1 MEVETKGKDPN
12 SCNSDSG
19 EIKLGGNIVLVGFSL
34 DPAEMIIVKKI
45 VGHYA
50 KKISE
55 KTEYTQIKVTLKQ
68 TQKQQ
73 SFLHKINAK
82 IESQSGNFASEVE
95 ERNLYSGLSD
105 ALEKVYNQATHKEK

>member
-1 MEVETKGKDPN
+1 MEVETKGKDPD
-12 SCNSDSG
+12 SRNSDG
-19 EIKLGGNIVLVGFSL
+19 QELKLGGNIVLAGFSL

-55 KTEYTQIKVTLKQ
+55 KTEYREIKITLKQ

-73 SFLHKINAK
+73 SFLHKIDAK
-82 IESQSGNFASEVE
+82 IETQSETLTSEVE

-105 ALEKVYNQATHKEK
+105 ALENVYNQAVHKEK